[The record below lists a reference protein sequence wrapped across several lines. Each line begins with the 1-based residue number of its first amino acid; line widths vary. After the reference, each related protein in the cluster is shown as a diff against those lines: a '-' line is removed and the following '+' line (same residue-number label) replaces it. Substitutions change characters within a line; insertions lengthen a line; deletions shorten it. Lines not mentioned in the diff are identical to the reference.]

1 KSKYSS
7 TVRSRQLKPM
17 ALFHPIAVQAIW
29 PSCCSGCCSA
39 FVSLPVQSRSG
50 PCSKAWQALH
60 SLYSIIPAAGART
73 GEHAQPNEG
82 NSRRSTMTR
91 RLLCVSGQRRKR
103 RRQGPAWDSKAAPV
117 LLVHIFQRLDHEHVR
132 LRKTMRQVYEPVDI
146 L

>member
-1 KSKYSS
+1 
-7 TVRSRQLKPM
+7 
-17 ALFHPIAVQAIW
+17 
-29 PSCCSGCCSA
+29 CSA

-60 SLYSIIPAAGART
+60 SLYSIIPATGART

-82 NSRRSTMTR
+82 NSRRSTMTQ

-103 RRQGPAWDSKAAPV
+103 RRKGPAWDSKAAPV
-117 LLVHIFQRLDHEHVR
+117 LLVHIFIDWITSTCDYAKPCGRYMNLWTFCNDR
-132 LRKTMRQVYEPVDI
+132 YI